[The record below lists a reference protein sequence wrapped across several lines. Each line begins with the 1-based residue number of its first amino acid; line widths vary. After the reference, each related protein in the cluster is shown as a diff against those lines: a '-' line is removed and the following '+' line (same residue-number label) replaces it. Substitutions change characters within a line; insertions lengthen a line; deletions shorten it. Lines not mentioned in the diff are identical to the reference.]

1 MRKAVILEQLL
12 LSVSLVCGQ
21 EGYEYGPPPVQN
33 QLTLKP
39 RPRPTRPPRPQPVEA
54 VGIGIAKP
62 QPSSSS
68 HSHSDSSDPLA
79 WLRESVPGEP
89 GLDYPIYASPPS
101 TSFSCA
107 GRQPGLYADVE
118 AGCQAWHTCLDTR
131 SWTHLCPNGTVFN
144 QGIFSCVWWFEFDC
158 EEAEQLYVLNDDLY
172 KSETGSSGNKG
183 GGSSDS
189 GFTGGVRPPISQGGS
204 RGQVQSRP
212 GRPGAEGVSSRG
224 PGSGKPNDAS
234 PSNGRPSAGKPAVGK
249 PSGGNN
255 SGQRPFGGRLSGG
268 TPLGGKNSAGRPS
281 GERPLDGRPSVGR
294 PSGRRP
300 SNGRPSGVQNTA
312 RPVGGGQSKIRPSE
326 GKPSGGSSLNSRPGG
341 GSSHSSRPKGKKSKG
356 KRPIGSNPS
365 GGRAKNS
372 RPRTETASGSG
383 SGRPLGGRNRP
394 KTGEGL
400 VLVLP
405 AVDDLPGYRPDTGY
419 GAPGRR
425 GGRVEDTF
433 GGLFDY

>member
-224 PGSGKPNDAS
+224 PGSGKPNDAR
-234 PSNGRPSAGKPAVGK
+234 PTNGRPSAGK

-255 SGQRPFGGRLSGG
+255 SGQRPFGGK
-268 TPLGGKNSAGRPS
+268 TSAGRPS
-281 GERPLDGRPSVGR
+281 GERPLDGRPSLGR

-365 GGRAKNS
+365 GSRPNNS

-394 KTGEGL
+394 KTEEGL